1 MNWKLKLRIS
11 VKKRMKRILP
21 GKANKEEVVYSGWGS
36 EKVFLDIIFRIH
48 ENLLIMISYTID
60 RLIIVYIK
68 TFLQKIYVFPP
79 VRNWFMVLFSCLIN
93 VLFSLILMDFFLL
106 LFFKRSL
113 NFRAHALQV
122 EANKVWCI
130 LSLLSSNSKAWALK
144 LWENLK
150 KQQIMFL
157 SSFCQPNLYHDFVC
171 TSL

>member
-93 VLFSLILMDFFLL
+93 VLFSLIFMENFVVFSNARSILELMLCN
-106 LFFKRSL
+106 R
-113 NFRAHALQV
+113 NFTKLVYQT
-122 EANKVWCI
+122 
-130 LSLLSSNSKAWALK
+130 LLSSDCRAWALK
-144 LWENLK
+144 LSKHLK
-150 KQQIMFL
+150 KGQNMFL
-157 SSFCQPNLYHDFVC
+157 SSFCQF
-171 TSL
+171 